1 VPRPRQAARTLV
13 RIAALVNHQLV
24 DPANAPIISDY
35 LDLPPDTHGT
45 VPRGRVSGRLL
56 PIQPA

>member
-1 VPRPRQAARTLV
+1 M